1 MSLLDL
7 IPTQLFLPVMVGLFI
22 AIVVISYKVG
32 ILGIL
37 VKIIAFPFQLI
48 FKILGLSKDAVSS
61 ANYNLKSSGSLLG
74 DFKSALDRGE
84 KEKAGEQA
92 TDVED
97 KQIDEELSSAESLVS
112 DEEKELAK
120 GTQADPEKI
129 TSLKEGLRSILDKLT
144 KDIEREDEEFTL
156 LKKQYSKD
164 LKLSRKSVKL
174 TRKLLNGEVNE
185 KKYISQALDALKG
198 SEFESTNLVGQ
209 FNDIIDKATK
219 SEEQVAAYSNQISAN
234 IKNLVQQSSQR
245 QSISKEITNLIE
257 KADKIINKELSEEKV
272 HEVHGLLSDIR
283 EKRNILVSFKDNI
296 GKMDDQ
302 KQTLLKNLFQSGAN
316 ASSLMEKQKDIVTQ
330 LDSLVKAAL
339 KAKENLKKAKE

>member
-1 MSLLDL
+1 
-7 IPTQLFLPVMVGLFI
+7 
-22 AIVVISYKVG
+22 
-32 ILGIL
+32 
-37 VKIIAFPFQLI
+37 
-48 FKILGLSKDAVSS
+48 
-61 ANYNLKSSGSLLG
+61 
-74 DFKSALDRGE
+74 
-84 KEKAGEQA
+84 
-92 TDVED
+92 
-97 KQIDEELSSAESLVS
+97 
-112 DEEKELAK
+112 
-120 GTQADPEKI
+120 
-129 TSLKEGLRSILDKLT
+129 
-144 KDIEREDEEFTL
+144 
-156 LKKQYSKD
+156 

-219 SEEQVAAYSNQISAN
+219 SEEQVAAYSNQISAI